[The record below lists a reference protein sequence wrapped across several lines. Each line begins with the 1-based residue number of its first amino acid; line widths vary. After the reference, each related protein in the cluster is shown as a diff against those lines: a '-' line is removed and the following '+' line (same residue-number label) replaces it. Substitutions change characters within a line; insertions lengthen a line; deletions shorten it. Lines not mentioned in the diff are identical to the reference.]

1 MTTYLL
7 NNQQKGG
14 DNVELLNLIHY
25 GKENAISREDLSKL
39 TGWDDRK
46 VREEIKRLMRN
57 GERIL
62 SSSSARAIGEAM
74 IQTKSRDSLKR
85 AITAAQQRL

>member
-7 NNQQKGG
+7 TNQQKGG
-14 DNVELLNLIHY
+14 DNVELLNLIPY

-46 VREEIKRLMRN
+46 VREEIKRLTDFIFQQCQ
-57 GERIL
+57 GLLE
-62 SSSSARAIGEAM
+62 
-74 IQTKSRDSLKR
+74 KR
-85 AITAAQQRL
+85 

>member
-1 MTTYLL
+1 MMTCLL
-7 NNQQKGG
+7 TKQEKGG
-14 DNVELLNLIHY
+14 DNVELLNLIPY
-25 GKENAISREDLSKL
+25 GKEKRHKPGRFVQA

-57 GERIL
+57 GERIYL
-62 SSSSARAIGEAM
+62 PAVPRAIGEAM
-74 IQTKSRDSLKR
+74 IQTKSIDSLKR

>member
-7 NNQQKGG
+7 TNQQKGG

-57 GERIL
+57 GERI
-62 SSSSARAIGEAM
+62 
-74 IQTKSRDSLKR
+74 
-85 AITAAQQRL
+85 